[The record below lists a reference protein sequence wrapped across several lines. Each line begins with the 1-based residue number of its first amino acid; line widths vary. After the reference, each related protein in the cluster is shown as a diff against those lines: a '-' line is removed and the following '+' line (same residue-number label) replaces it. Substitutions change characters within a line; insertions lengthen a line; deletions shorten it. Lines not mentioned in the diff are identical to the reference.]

1 MRLRLRLSERP
12 SLLVALAVFVGASG
26 LASLIPGFTVRAA
39 LLAGWC
45 AGAATHTV
53 LLLRH
58 LAVTP
63 RNRLRQHAALLED
76 SRWTL
81 LGATMTA
88 ALAALFG
95 VIFEIGGPA
104 RAPHSLA
111 LGMATL
117 TLSWLY
123 LHALFAAQYAHLYWL
138 SEGGLEFPG
147 GKDPD
152 WLEFV
157 YFSFT
162 IGMTAQV
169 SDVTTRSPAMR
180 RMVLAHALVAFAFN
194 AALIGVAVNL
204 LAGSAGG

>member
-1 MRLRLRLSERP
+1 MRLRLSERP
-12 SLLVALAVFVGASG
+12 TLLVALFVLVGASG
-26 LASLIPGFTVRAA
+26 LATQIPGFTIRAA
-39 LLAGWC
+39 ILAGWC
-45 AGAATHTV
+45 AGAATHSV

-63 RNRLRQHAALLED
+63 AERLREHAELVED
-76 SRWTL
+76 SRWAL
-81 LGATMTA
+81 LGATMAA

-95 VIFEIGGPA
+95 VLFEIGGMP
-104 RAPHSLA
+104 RASHSPA
-111 LGMATL
+111 LGMVTL

-147 GKDPD
+147 GTEPD

-157 YFSFT
+157 YLSFT

-169 SDVTTRSPAMR
+169 SDVTTSSPAMR

-194 AALIGVAVNL
+194 AAIIGVAVNL
-204 LAGSAGG
+204 LAGTAAG